1 MIGDF
6 SGSKIIDYIGSNF
19 TTFSLRFPLNPENN
33 AFRAHIR
40 VERTKYQRR
49 NGKLVRLPEMHSENT
64 QEKDSGVSQEK
75 DRI

>member
-49 NGKLVRLPEMHSENT
+49 NGKLVVILGATNRLTERNT
-64 QEKDSGVSQEK
+64 ILSRFTQN
-75 DRI
+75 